1 MRMASRGKH
10 ESEQLRKNLLD
21 QIDRLV
27 QQLADLEE
35 SK

>member
-1 MRMASRGKH
+1 MSSRG
-10 ESEQLRKNLLD
+10 ESESKVLQKNLLD

-35 SK
+35 SKYV